1 MSAMG
6 VLRHVSS
13 GRSVVLAAHAVAGR
27 APSSAVR
34 LADHAASNDHASV
47 SWNGERWQVRD
58 LGSTNGTFVDEVRVL
73 PREKAD
79 LKQGSVL
86 RLGSDAERWELTDD
100 GGPVVVAR
108 AVVTGEV
115 HQAVD
120 GLLALP
126 NQDNV
131 LVSIITDST
140 GRWLLEGS
148 DGSLRQVRDGEE
160 ITLAGQ
166 RWTLTVPPASPVVG
180 TYKTKPSFSLATC
193 TLRFHVSRDEEHVR
207 IEAVDGEETLPL
219 GQLTA
224 FYALLLLARERAED
238 AKKANLPVDEHGWI
252 HVVDLA
258 ASLRVE
264 ETYLNVLLHRARQAF
279 AKAGLGSEI
288 VQRRRREIRLGTGRV
303 EEFKA

>member
-1 MSAMG
+1 MG
-6 VLRHVSS
+6 VLRHISS
-13 GRSVVLAAHAVAGR
+13 GRSVVLAAHSVAGR

-58 LGSTNGTFVDEVRVL
+58 LGSTNGTSVDEVRVP

-86 RLGSDAERWELTDD
+86 QLGSDAERWELTDD
-100 GGPVVVAR
+100 RGPVVVAR
-108 AVVTGEV
+108 AVATGEV

-126 NQDNV
+126 DQDNV

-140 GRWLLEGS
+140 GRWLMEGS

-160 ITLAGQ
+160 VTLAGQ

-180 TYKTKPSFSLATC
+180 TYKTKLSFSLATC
-193 TLRFHVSRDEEHVR
+193 TLRFRVSRNEEHVR

-238 AKKANLPVDEHGWI
+238 AEQASLPVDEQGWI
-252 HVVDLA
+252 DVGVLA
-258 ASLRVE
+258 DRLGVL
-264 ETYLNVLLHRARQAF
+264 ETYLNVLLYRARQAF
-279 AKAGLGSEI
+279 AKAGLGSAI
-288 VQRRRREIRLGTGRV
+288 VQRRRGEIRLGTGRV
-303 EEFKA
+303 EELKA